1 MGRETSRGTGVLIG
15 DDGENPSDLRRLNM
29 AKTLLSSID
38 MSISRSKRN
47 EQMCATIASIFVAD
61 T

>member
-29 AKTLLSSID
+29 KTLLSSID